1 MAVLYIKE
9 QGAMLRRSGER
20 VLVTKGTETLL
31 DIPVFRIENV
41 ALIGNVQVSTQA
53 ARLMMENGVDVSY
66 FTYGGKYLGRTTA
79 EASGNI
85 FLRFEQYQCYLD
97 ERRRLEIAEAIVR
110 NKIQNQLAL
119 IRGTRWKDETFDWK
133 SRAERIEKQLKQ
145 VGEKTCANEL
155 MGVEGICSQ
164 VYFQAFAEM
173 LKGDFLFQGRNR
185 RPPKDPVNILL
196 SLTYS
201 FLTREMSS
209 ALDADGF
216 ETCLGFLH
224 GIRYGRKSLALDMIE
239 EFRQPLAD
247 RLVLFLIN
255 KRILTKDDFDY
266 TDLDRVTLSEDG
278 FRRYCAEYERWMDGR
293 NTISG
298 EKSFRHRIRSQV
310 NALRK
315 ALKEGDVYCPY
326 RWPVGK
332 EYPDVSNQL

>member
-119 IRGTRWKDETFDWK
+119 IRTTRWKDETFDWK
-133 SRAERIEKQLKQ
+133 SRAERIEKQLMQ